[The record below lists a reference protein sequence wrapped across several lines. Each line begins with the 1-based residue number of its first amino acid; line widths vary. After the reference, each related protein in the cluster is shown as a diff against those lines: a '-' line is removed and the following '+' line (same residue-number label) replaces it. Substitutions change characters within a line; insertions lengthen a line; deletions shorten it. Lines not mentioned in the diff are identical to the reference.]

1 MEDDA
6 AVLFIHAL
14 PHPLTPESETS
25 QILLVNFGCPEA
37 FKVSDK
43 IVKICS
49 VSFFYLFY
57 ANIVITVIT
66 ITC

>member
-37 FKVSDK
+37 FKVS
-43 IVKICS
+43 
-49 VSFFYLFY
+49 LG
-57 ANIVITVIT
+57 
-66 ITC
+66 